1 MQIQNV
7 KQSVYKLI
15 YSRHINYILRNINW
29 YLSGLLPEKIK
40 IPPSGILKVKIAN
53 GRALQL
59 YTNQTNYLTQLLF
72 WQGHANFEYTSI
84 FLKLIQKVSTFYDI
98 GANIGYYSLLAAAQN
113 KEVKVV
119 GFEPASGPLHYFKK
133 NVSVNNFSERIKT
146 EPIALSQKEGELKF
160 YERKSLKY
168 HYLKHNL
175 AGDGSAVGND
185 DASKNFNIRKVKT
198 LTLDSYVK
206 SSKENRIDLIKMD
219 TEGTEHLILKS
230 ASYVLI
236 EWQPII
242 ICETLFNTT
251 ESDLEEILIVH
262 GYEFYNHVDK
272 GLEKVNKLSREQDNG
287 VRNCFFVHPSK
298 YHLIAEFVLN

>member
-1 MQIQNV
+1 
-7 KQSVYKLI
+7 QSVYKLI

-133 NVSVNNFSERIKT
+133 NV
-146 EPIALSQKEGELKF
+146 
-160 YERKSLKY
+160 
-168 HYLKHNL
+168 
-175 AGDGSAVGND
+175 
-185 DASKNFNIRKVKT
+185 
-198 LTLDSYVK
+198 
-206 SSKENRIDLIKMD
+206 
-219 TEGTEHLILKS
+219 
-230 ASYVLI
+230 
-236 EWQPII
+236 
-242 ICETLFNTT
+242 
-251 ESDLEEILIVH
+251 
-262 GYEFYNHVDK
+262 
-272 GLEKVNKLSREQDNG
+272 
-287 VRNCFFVHPSK
+287 
-298 YHLIAEFVLN
+298 